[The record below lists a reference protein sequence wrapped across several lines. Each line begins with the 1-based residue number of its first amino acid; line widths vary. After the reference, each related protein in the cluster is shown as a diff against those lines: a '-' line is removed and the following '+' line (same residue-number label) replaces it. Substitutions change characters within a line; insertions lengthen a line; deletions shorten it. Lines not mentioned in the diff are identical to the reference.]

1 MLPRIPSI
9 YRGILTLVGITL
21 LLFMLLMQ
29 GNRPDTVSLRRLEI
43 QNEVVGSAKIREEFG
58 MEKSTANIR
67 TTLRTIKETVRYQN
81 TDTRNI
87 VNPHN
92 FSYLKNPV
100 NICSEKDIY
109 MITYIHTSPKNFHKR
124 QTIRSTW
131 GDKRLLEQYKTKI
144 VFVMGRVEDTKVMNK
159 LDLENAHY
167 GDIVQEDFLDS
178 YKNLTYKGIAALK
191 WISNYCNNT
200 VFTLKTDDDIL
211 VNIFKLVK
219 HLKEIV
225 EFQLGHKN
233 LILCNQWLRMAVLRD
248 KNSKWYI
255 PKEDFTPDYFPP
267 YCSGS
272 AFVLSTDMTSRMY
285 NASLYE
291 KFFWVD
297 DYYITGMLPSHIKVK
312 QKRLNEAYILN
323 GRVVY
328 DKLVNDT
335 KNQLMFFH
343 VPKLNTIFSMWR
355 LIKQRL
361 QMHIQEEFTWSP
373 VVSPSTVV

>member
-1 MLPRIPSI
+1 
-9 YRGILTLVGITL
+9 
-21 LLFMLLMQ
+21 MQ
-29 GNRPDTVSLRRLEI
+29 GDPADVIQLRRLQI
-43 QNEVVGSAKIREEFG
+43 QNEVPSHVQIPDEL
-58 MEKSTANIR
+58 EKSTLYTR
-67 TTLRTIKETVRYQN
+67 TTHMTTKEIPTHPSANHVE
-81 TDTRNI
+81 I

-92 FSYLKNPV
+92 FTYLKNPA
-100 NICSEKDIY
+100 NMCTGKEIY
-109 MITYIHTSPKNFHKR
+109 MIIYIHTSPKNFHKR

-131 GDKRLLEQYKTKI
+131 GDKSLLEQYKSQI
-144 VFVMGRVEDTKVMNK
+144 VFVMGRVEDTKVMTK
-159 LDLENAHY
+159 LELENAHY
-167 GDIVQEDFLDS
+167 GDIVQEDFIDS
-178 YKNLTYKGIAALK
+178 YRNLTYKGIAALK
-191 WISNYCNNT
+191 WISDYCNNS
-200 VFTLKTDDDIL
+200 VFALKTDDDIL

-225 EFQLGHKN
+225 EKDLGRKD

-255 PKEDFTPDYFPP
+255 PKEDFAPEYFPP

-272 AFVLSTDMTSRMY
+272 AFVLSTDMARRMY

-297 DYYITGMLPSHIKVK
+297 DYYITGILPSHIKVK

-323 GRVVY
+323 GRVVF
-328 DKLVNDT
+328 DKLMNDT
-335 KNQLMFFH
+335 KNELMFFH

-361 QMHIQEEFTWSP
+361 NIKMEEFTWAP
-373 VVSPSTVV
+373 LL